1 MRRFPVSAAALLAFA
16 LAGCASTSSPS
27 IDAAPTNTPSVT
39 VTIHS
44 VATSS
49 AGQKPAASP
58 TPKPDKTCPAA
69 PDVFLWMR
77 VPGVPDTAQR
87 LGGTYGANC
96 EPSFDKLKSTAPTVP
111 GTCTEAAWVS
121 DNPGYDE
128 NGTPAKRLKKV
139 QFSVG
144 PAC

>member
-1 MRRFPVSAAALLAFA
+1 MRPTFTLAATAALLT
-16 LAGCASTSSPS
+16 LAGCASTATTSS
-27 IDAAPTNTPSVT
+27 DAAPTNTPSAV

-49 AGQKPAASP
+49 AGQKPTASP

-69 PDVFLWMR
+69 PDIFLWMR
-77 VPGVPDTAQR
+77 IPGVPDTAQR

-96 EPSFDKLKSTAPTVP
+96 APPFDKLRSTAPTIP
-111 GTCTEAAWVS
+111 GSCTEAAWVS

-128 NGTPAKRLKKV
+128 NATPAKRLKKV